1 MDRLLTTV
9 EDLKL
14 ADQKKRVNYDYLP
27 LYKAAI
33 EGNWPAAAEFLRN
46 KPRAVGTPI
55 TFDLETALIVAV
67 KVVKRNDFVKKLV
80 EKMLPEELT
89 IGDCKG
95 RTALH
100 RAAGAGNI
108 EVAELLVTKKPDL
121 LNLKTK
127 ENNMPLYYAA
137 ARGDRKMICWL
148 MEKMETKRLEGE
160 PGIRILYLLTIREH
174 YGESILLLPSSPKER

>member
-1 MDRLLTTV
+1 MN
-9 EDLKL
+9 L
-14 ADQKKRVNYDYLP
+14 AEQKKRVNYDYLP

-33 EGNWPAAAEFLRN
+33 KGNWDAADKFLGK
-46 KPRAVGTPI
+46 KPDAVRALI

-80 EKMLPEELT
+80 EKMLPEDLA
-89 IGDCKG
+89 IGDCNG

-108 EVAELLVTKKPDL
+108 EVAELLVKKNSGL

-137 ARGDRKMICWL
+137 ARGDKKMIRWL

-160 PGIRILYLLTIREH
+160 PGFKILYRLTIREH
-174 YGESILLLPSSPKER
+174 YGESILLLPSSRKGQ